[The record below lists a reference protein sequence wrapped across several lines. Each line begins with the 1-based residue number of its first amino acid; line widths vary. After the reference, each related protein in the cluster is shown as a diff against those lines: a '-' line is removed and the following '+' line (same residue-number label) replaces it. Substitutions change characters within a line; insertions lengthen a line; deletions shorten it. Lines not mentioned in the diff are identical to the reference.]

1 MSRLYAT
8 AVDLD
13 QPLIAG
19 MVDAALDCICKDEDA
34 AILYRTDRELNRK
47 IFNVFTDATR
57 YDKFQKYIE
66 SRGILSG
73 IYYDIHNVE

>member
-13 QPLIAG
+13 QPLIVG

-34 AILYRTDRELNRK
+34 AVLYRTENELNRK

-57 YDKFQKYIE
+57 YDKFRKYIE
-66 SRGILSG
+66 SRGIISG
-73 IYYDIHNVE
+73 VYYDIYNVE

>member
-8 AVDLD
+8 AVDMSKPIIVGL
-13 QPLIAG
+13 
-19 MVDAALDCICKDEDA
+19 VDAALDCICKDEDA
-34 AILYRTDRELNRK
+34 AILHQEDGSRR

-57 YDKFQKYIE
+57 YDKFRKYIE

-73 IYYDIHNVE
+73 VYYDIYNVE